1 VPITG
6 VTRCLPK
13 NFVLKVVGK
22 IVFQSTK
29 QVSVIYPEGQ
39 TFGRPRG
46 SRNRRTKEIFDRLEE
61 RGDLDPADLLS
72 SIVTNTEE
80 LKELRIQA
88 AGMLMPKRAV
98 QC

>member
-1 VPITG
+1 LSPEKF
-6 VTRCLPK
+6 CA
-13 NFVLKVVGK
+13 K
-22 IVFQSTK
+22 ICWQDCFQSTK

-72 SIVTNTEE
+72 PIVTNTEE
-80 LKELRIQA
+80 PKELRIQA